1 MMTRDEI
8 RELATFQADETKG
21 ACALSFYFQPDPPQD
36 RSHRREAIVA
46 KDVVKQALKSSA
58 ATGNNGSLHA
68 DLDRVLDL
76 ATNLRGH
83 ARGRAVFACSAQNFW
98 KEYELPPHLVATQ
111 IYLQPRFQLKPLAAL
126 LGAQPALSVA
136 MVDRQRARFFD
147 LRLDDL
153 RERGAI
159 VHMLSRNASSYGYNG
174 YEGGHAE
181 RRVSEEA
188 LQHFKA
194 VSERLRT
201 DFEKGIWERLI
212 VGCQDA
218 NWSEFESH
226 LHPYVKQRLIGR
238 FSADVASVSNE
249 EIRDRAG
256 AVLNQW
262 IAKRAST
269 KVSEALDFAKS
280 NGRGVTGLRR
290 VLQALE
296 TGEVQAIFL
305 TENYLLEPSSARTA
319 VTSTS
324 TWFRR
329 AWPAE
334 SPLANSPTSAMPS
347 SPSPSAATSNC
358 SISRSTPI
366 WIAPA
371 ISPRSCASAPI
382 RQQDRSRRHRRTWA
396 SRACVVTGL
405 CPVQAGP
412 RSHTWRV
419 GHFRGE
425 A

>member
-1 MMTRDEI
+1 MTRDEI
-8 RELATFQADETKG
+8 RELAAFQADESKG
-21 ACALSFYFQPDPPQD
+21 ACALSFYLQPDPPQD

-46 KDVVKQALKSSA
+46 KDVVKQALKSA
-58 ATGNNGSLHA
+58 AASGKNGSLHA

-76 ATNLRGH
+76 ATNLRGNG
-83 ARGRAVFACSAQNFW
+83 RGRAVFACSEQKFW
-98 KEYELPPHLVATQ
+98 REYELPPHLGGTH

-126 LGAQPALSVA
+126 LGAQPALCVA

-159 VHMLSRNASSYGYNG
+159 VHMLSRSGSNYGYNG

-181 RRVSEEA
+181 RRVAEEA

-201 DFEKGIWERLI
+201 DFEKGIWERVI

-218 NWSEFESH
+218 NWSEFESN

-256 AVLNQW
+256 AVLNRW
-262 IAKRAST
+262 ILERGT
-269 KVSEALDFAKS
+269 KKAGEAMDLAKS

-296 TGEVQAIFL
+296 TGEVQSIFL
-305 TENYLLEPSSARTA
+305 ADNYSARA
-319 VTSTS
+319 VECPHCGHLDAHLVPSCVACGNYTREIADVCDAIIPIAIRRDIELFCLKDNDALDRAGNIAALLR
-324 TWFRR
+324 FR
-329 AWPAE
+329 
-334 SPLANSPTSAMPS
+334 SDHKTGQV
-347 SPSPSAATSNC
+347 AA
-358 SISRSTPI
+358 
-366 WIAPA
+366 
-371 ISPRSCASAPI
+371 AS
-382 RQQDRSRRHRRTWA
+382 
-396 SRACVVTGL
+396 
-405 CPVQAGP
+405 
-412 RSHTWRV
+412 
-419 GHFRGE
+419 
-425 A
+425 

>member
-8 RELATFQADETKG
+8 RELAAFQADETKG

-46 KDVVKQALKSSA
+46 KDVVKQALKSVA
-58 ATGNNGSLHA
+58 ATGKNGSLHA

-76 ATNLRGH
+76 ATNLRGN

-98 KEYELPPHLVATQ
+98 KEYELPPHLGATH
-111 IYLQPRFQLKPLAAL
+111 IYLQPYFQLKPLAAL
-126 LGAQPALSVA
+126 LGAQPALCVA

-159 VHMLSRNASSYGYNG
+159 VHMLSRNAASYGYNG

-181 RRVSEEA
+181 RRVAEEA

-218 NWSEFESH
+218 SWSEFDGH

-249 EIRDRAG
+249 QIRDHSG

-262 IAKRAST
+262 ITKRAST
-269 KVSEALDFAKS
+269 KAREAVAFAKA

-296 TGEVQAIFL
+296 TGEVQTLFL
-305 TENYLLEPSSARTA
+305 TENYSAQAVQCPHCGHLDAHLIRSCVACGRGTRELADVCDAIIPIAIRRDIELFYLKEHSDLDRAGNIAALLRFRSDQRTGQ
-319 VTSTS
+319 
-324 TWFRR
+324 
-329 AWPAE
+329 
-334 SPLANSPTSAMPS
+334 
-347 SPSPSAATSNC
+347 SAA
-358 SISRSTPI
+358 
-366 WIAPA
+366 
-371 ISPRSCASAPI
+371 AS
-382 RQQDRSRRHRRTWA
+382 
-396 SRACVVTGL
+396 
-405 CPVQAGP
+405 
-412 RSHTWRV
+412 
-419 GHFRGE
+419 
-425 A
+425 

>member
-46 KDVVKQALKSSA
+46 KDVVKQALKSA
-58 ATGNNGSLHA
+58 AAAGKDGSLHA

-98 KEYELPPHLVATQ
+98 KEYELPPHLVSTQ

-126 LGAQPALSVA
+126 LGAQPALCVA
-136 MVDRQRARFFD
+136 IVDRQRARFFD

-159 VHMLSRNASSYGYNG
+159 VHMLSRNASSQGYNG

-201 DFEKGIWERLI
+201 DSEKGIWERLI
-212 VGCQDA
+212 LGCQDA

-249 EIRDRAG
+249 EIRDRAA
-256 AVLNQW
+256 AVLSQW

-305 TENYLLEPSSARTA
+305 TENYSARAVECPHCGHLDVHLVPSCVACGKPTRELTNVCDAILPIAIRRDIELFYLKEHTDLDRAGNIAALLRFRSDQTTGQIATA
-319 VTSTS
+319 S
-324 TWFRR
+324 
-329 AWPAE
+329 
-334 SPLANSPTSAMPS
+334 
-347 SPSPSAATSNC
+347 
-358 SISRSTPI
+358 
-366 WIAPA
+366 
-371 ISPRSCASAPI
+371 
-382 RQQDRSRRHRRTWA
+382 
-396 SRACVVTGL
+396 
-405 CPVQAGP
+405 
-412 RSHTWRV
+412 
-419 GHFRGE
+419 
-425 A
+425 

>member
-8 RELATFQADETKG
+8 RELAAFQADETKG

-36 RSHRREAIVA
+36 RSHRREAIIA
-46 KDVVKQALKSSA
+46 KDVVKQVLKSA
-58 ATGNNGSLHA
+58 AANGKNGSLHS
-68 DLDRVLDL
+68 DLDRILDV

-83 ARGRAVFACSAQNFW
+83 SRGKAVFACAAHKFW
-98 KEYELPPHLVATQ
+98 KEYELPPHLGATH
-111 IYLQPRFQLKPLAAL
+111 IYLQSRFQLKPLAAL
-126 LGAQPALSVA
+126 LGAQPALCVA

-159 VHMLSRNASSYGYNG
+159 VHMLSRNAASYGYNG

-181 RRVSEEA
+181 RRVAEEA

-201 DFEKGIWERLI
+201 NFEKGVWERLI

-218 NWSEFESH
+218 NWSEFDGH

-249 EIRDRAG
+249 QIRDHAG

-262 IAKRAST
+262 ITERAAT
-269 KVSEALDFAKS
+269 KASEAVAFAKA

-296 TGEVQAIFL
+296 TGEVQTLFL
-305 TENYLLEPSSARTA
+305 TENYSAQAVQCPHCGHLDAHMIRSCVACGRGTRELTDVCDAIIPIAIRRDIELFYLKEHSDLDRAGNIAALLRFRSDQRTGQ
-319 VTSTS
+319 
-324 TWFRR
+324 
-329 AWPAE
+329 
-334 SPLANSPTSAMPS
+334 
-347 SPSPSAATSNC
+347 SAA
-358 SISRSTPI
+358 
-366 WIAPA
+366 
-371 ISPRSCASAPI
+371 AS
-382 RQQDRSRRHRRTWA
+382 
-396 SRACVVTGL
+396 
-405 CPVQAGP
+405 
-412 RSHTWRV
+412 
-419 GHFRGE
+419 
-425 A
+425 